1 MTITQTPPSPDPR
14 RVRGRRPAPRDRPRG
29 REALEPEAR
38 QVPPPD
44 RLRLARRRSWLRRPR
59 LVRALVPDRS
69 APQGA
74 SLQDVPDPTPA
85 PSEALVEVKA
95 FSLNRGEVRALSVRP
110 EGEVTGWDVAGVVS
124 EPAADSTGPAAGAR
138 VVGILGETGAWAELA
153 AVPTNQLAEL
163 PDEVSFEDASTLPVA
178 GLTALWTLSYG
189 GNLYGK
195 RVLITGAA
203 GGVGRFAT
211 QIASRAGA
219 HVTGVVRDESRGE
232 GLRELGA
239 DELITSIDLDDD
251 RRWGLI
257 LESAGG
263 ASLGAALQSLEDRGA
278 LVSLGNSSDEPATFD
293 VSSFYRQQ
301 LVSVHTFMVFVADPA
316 AGHERRPAPARRRD
330 RRRETR
336 HGDLADR
343 ELDRG
348 GTARSRRWPS
358 AG

>member
-1 MTITQTPPSPDPR
+1 M
-14 RVRGRRPAPRDRPRG
+14 
-29 REALEPEAR
+29 
-38 QVPPPD
+38 
-44 RLRLARRRSWLRRPR
+44 
-59 LVRALVPDRS
+59 RALVPDRS

-74 SLQDVPDPTPA
+74 SLKDVPDPTPA

-124 EPAADSTGPAAGAR
+124 EPAADGTGPAAGAR

-153 AVPTNQLAEL
+153 AVPTNQLSEL

-211 QIASRAGA
+211 QIANRAGA

-239 DELITSIDLDDD
+239 DELITSIDPDDD
-251 RRWGLI
+251 RRWDLI

-263 ASLGAALQSLEDRGA
+263 ASLGAALQSLEARGA

-293 VSSFYRQQ
+293 VPSFYRQN
-301 LVSVHTFMVFVADPA
+301 LVSVHTFMVFVQIPRRDTSGDLRLLADEIA
-316 AGHERRPAPARRRD
+316 AGRLDTGISLTASWTEADGAIEALTERRVSGKAVLTVD
-330 RRRETR
+330 
-336 HGDLADR
+336 
-343 ELDRG
+343 
-348 GTARSRRWPS
+348 
-358 AG
+358 